1 MPHPQLF
8 VVLFRVLL
16 IAACFQQSG
25 RLAAETPAP
34 SGPETFTFYVTG
46 MECGTCQAMIT
57 QSLNEV
63 KGVKDVDL
71 SIIGGYANVTFDP
84 RLASAHQIA
93 QAVLETQ
100 PVHGKPFVATLKV
113 VIPDYD
119 KPANKARVDA
129 VLARHPEWV
138 QMEAA
143 NKDKGEFVVSFNDV
157 EMDRAKSGPQGWRL
171 EEFLHAI
178 CDPAPAGLGLA
189 CELKKEEPYSPVVKT
204 GK

>member
-1 MPHPQLF
+1 M
-8 VVLFRVLL
+8 V
-16 IAACFQQSG
+16 
-25 RLAAETPAP
+25 AETPAP
-34 SGPETFTFYVTG
+34 AGPEILTFYVTG

-84 RLASAHQIA
+84 RLASVHQVA

-100 PVHGKPFVATLKV
+100 PVHGKPFVATLRIV
-113 VIPDYD
+113 MPDYV

-138 QMEAA
+138 RIEAA
-143 NKDKGEFVVSFNDV
+143 GKDKGEFVVSFNDV
-157 EMDRAKSGPQGWRL
+157 EMDASKSGPQGWCL

-178 CDPAPAGLGLA
+178 RDPAPAGLGLV
-189 CELKKEEPYSPVVKT
+189 CEVKKEEPYSPVVKT
-204 GK
+204 GN